1 MNPFRKFLPDLRT
14 CELEDRLLPAIA
26 NVGVIVLTT
35 GGYVLLVPS
44 PGALAYPTGSQGGTS
59 FSTMGFGGASSTQP
73 GNINGIPGL
82 AMIGTP
88 GSSGGAGATIN
99 VSSGATD
106 ATNLNIPL
114 VTRNTIANDALV
126 PRPQIGRPA
135 GDGSPILPP
144 GEYYRWRR
152 PGDRAGPAVV
162 RIARRPGEPVPAPDT
177 RRFDGE
183 SAAQCSA
190 ARSGRHHGRLHEGAR
205 ESPAVTVSG

>member
-144 GEYYRWRR
+144 GEFYRGGV
-152 PGDRAGPAVV
+152 PV
-162 RIARRPGEPVPAPDT
+162 IAPVPPSSELPDDQVSRSPRLTPVDSTAIRLRSAPPRVPADIL
-177 RRFDGE
+177 GGYMK
-183 SAAQCSA
+183 ALAN
-190 ARSGRHHGRLHEGAR
+190 RL
-205 ESPAVTVSG
+205 P